1 MKKLAWFISGTLLVA
16 AGGIAAVACSSDPVT
31 PLPNVDS
38 GLKKD
43 AGDGG
48 TVDPD
53 GGGGGDSGGDAS
65 CFAKLRPSATNGVF
79 CPNLPR
85 DGGADAGRGGNCAP
99 KETCCNG
106 QPKPGADAGFDLT
119 TCTPT
124 GTACDAPTDTTRV
137 VDSYECTENDDC
149 PTAGDKCCII
159 GFPRDGGANAK
170 PSKGTD
176 RFTCSIFNGEFGTRC
191 KTACDPTNEFQGCQ
205 SDADCAGKTC
215 KIVKLGP
222 SDRIEMG
229 VCE

>member
-16 AGGIAAVACSSDPVT
+16 AGGIAAIACSSDPVT
-31 PLPNVDS
+31 PLPNVD
-38 GLKKD
+38 GGPKKD
-43 AGDGG
+43 GGDGG
-48 TVDPD
+48 VDQD
-53 GGGGGDSGGDAS
+53 GSTGDGGGDAS

-106 QPKPGADAGFDLT
+106 QPKPGADAGFDPT
-119 TCTPT
+119 TCSPT
-124 GTACDAPTDTTRV
+124 GASACAAPTDTTRI
-137 VDSYECTENDDC
+137 VDYYECTENDDC
-149 PTAGDKCCII
+149 VNAGEKCCIV
-159 GFPRDGGANAK
+159 GFPRDGGAAGK
-170 PSKGTD
+170 PTKGTD
-176 RFTCSIFNGEFGTRC
+176 RFTCSIFTGEFGTRC

-205 SDADCAGKTC
+205 ADSDCDNGKKC
-215 KIVKLGP
+215 NIIKLGP